1 MRRFRGAVSFAVV
14 LAIFIAGLGSGSAK
28 YGGKG
33 YNSLVSLF
41 SAVPPTAADI
51 SGGSIGTEQKGSPG
65 PKKESQTYVI
75 KRDGR
80 KQPVSFDKITKRI
93 VNLCHGLNKEFVDP
107 VLVAQGTVRGLY
119 SGVTTSEL
127 DNLASETAAYM
138 STVHPDYA
146 KLASRIAISN
156 LQKDTPAKFSEVIE
170 LLHQYVDPKSGLPA
184 GFISEKLYEKVKKNA
199 EKIDAYIKHS
209 RDFHFDYFGFKT
221 MER

>member
-1 MRRFRGAVSFAVV
+1 MRCNRGAISFVV
-14 LAIFIAGLGSGSAK
+14 LAIFIARLSYGSAR
-28 YGGKG
+28 YGRKG
-33 YNSLVSLF
+33 HTSLVSLF
-41 SAVPPTAADI
+41 SSVPPSTTEV
-51 SGGSIGTEQKGSPG
+51 SGGSVGTEQKGSH
-65 PKKESQTYVI
+65 KSKESQTYVI